1 MSRYPRIAHWDISHF
16 RAPYK
21 AASVQGL
28 GDFIDASSPALEGTQ
43 RIAHWDV
50 SHFRAPYKAATVQ
63 GFGDFI
69 DASSPALRGDEQYDF
84 ITASSP
90 ALRGFG
96 VVPSSVSDPMVLVN
110 ILKDHFWAYFA
121 GPDYVLELAD
131 KIAQPVGDYS
141 AVSTKFYSAF
151 VGLFQAGGTTQ
162 QADAIVN
169 ATVAWMAAQFQK
181 SSLDGF
187 FVDGPVRAALKAL
200 VSQAL
205 STVMASKVS
214 FTPSSSTPL
223 TSAVTTS
230 PSAFGPAAS
239 TPLTSAVTTSPSAF
253 GPAAS
258 TPSSVSFVPG
268 IPMPTYTPS
277 SPVPIVS
284 VSAPRPGVS
293 PMPRLPA
300 TASSPIPVVTLPRKP
315 APVLVLPRGKVP
327 TSVKPGAVDTGL
339 LTSFVKSGDRDNV
352 APPAVDEAP
361 PSKLPSWVVPAA
373 VAGVGVVALALV
385 VRRK

>member
-28 GDFIDASSPALEGTQ
+28 GDFINASSPALEGTQ

-69 DASSPALRGDEQYDF
+69 NASSPALRGDEQYDF
-84 ITASSP
+84 ITASTP

-96 VVPSSVSDPMVLVN
+96 AVPSYLSDPMVLVN

-131 KIAQPVGDYS
+131 KIAQPVGDYG

-151 VGLFQAGGTTQ
+151 VALFQAGGTTQ

-169 ATVAWMAAQFQK
+169 ATVAWMAAQFKK

-187 FVDGPVRAALKAL
+187 LVDGPIRAALKAL
-200 VSQAL
+200 ESQAL
-205 STVMASKVS
+205 ATVMGSKVS

-230 PSAFGPAAS
+230 PSAFGPA
-239 TPLTSAVTTSPSAF
+239 T
-253 GPAAS
+253 S
-258 TPSSVSFVPG
+258 TPSSFSFVPG
-268 IPMPTYTPS
+268 IAQPTYTPS
-277 SPVPIVS
+277 APIPIVN
-284 VSAPRPGVS
+284 VSAPTTGVT
-293 PMPRLPA
+293 PMPRGSA
-300 TASSPIPVVTLPRKP
+300 TPSSPFPVVTLPRKP
-315 APVLVLPRGKVP
+315 APVLVLPRGRVP
-327 TSVKPGAVDTGL
+327 ASVKPGAVDTGL
-339 LTSFVKSGDRDNV
+339 LTSFVKSGDSDKV
-352 APPAVDEAP
+352 PAPPVENAP
-361 PSKLPSWVVPAA
+361 QPALPSWVVPAA
-373 VAGVGVVALALV
+373 LAGVGVVALALV